1 MAVIVCH
8 GLKGGAG
15 TTFMAAHLA
24 MALSEAGAEVTVLTT
39 AQRDTLPL
47 HFGLQPA
54 LTLPSLFAPAEDAV
68 LASGINLRSYHK
80 APEDPDFVPTLLDM
94 GYLETGTERA
104 MVIDVPA
111 GEFAFARRIVPHA
124 SANLC
129 VLNAAPDTLALL
141 PQVLDTASPETIAR
155 TTFAINALD
164 ETRRLS
170 RHAAAFIREL
180 VGARLAGRVRLDE
193 SVPEAIAMLQPLA
206 RYAPSSAALVDV
218 RAIGAAM
225 LPALDNPGRPWVA
238 RGTAAAPA
246 APTTPSSSRA
256 A

>member
-15 TTFMAAHLA
+15 ITFASAHIA
-24 MALSEAGAEVTVLTT
+24 MALSEAGAEVTVLTV
-39 AQRDTLPL
+39 APRDSMPL
-47 HFGLQPA
+47 HFGLQPSI
-54 LTLPSLFAPAEDAV
+54 TLPSLFAPAEDAV
-68 LASGINLRSYHK
+68 LASGINLRSHVK
-80 APEDPDFVPTLLDM
+80 AVDDPDFVPTLLDL
-94 GYLETGTERA
+94 GYLEAGADRV

-111 GEFAFARRIVPHA
+111 HEFAFARRIIPHA

-141 PQVLDTASPETIAR
+141 PQALGEASPENIAR

-170 RHAAAFIREL
+170 RHASAFIREL
-180 VGARLAGRVRLDE
+180 VGPRLLGRIRLDE
-193 SVPEAIAMLQPLA
+193 AVPEAMAMLQPLE
-206 RYAPSSAALVDV
+206 RYAPSSAALSDV
-218 RAIGAAM
+218 RAIGAA
-225 LPALDNPGRPWVA
+225 LVPALETPGRPWVA
-238 RGTAAAPA
+238 RGQQSAPS
-246 APTTPSSSRA
+246 TSRA

>member
-24 MALSEAGAEVTVLTT
+24 MALSEAGAEVTVLTLS
-39 AQRDTLPL
+39 QRDTMPL

-68 LASGINLRSYHK
+68 LASGINLRSY
-80 APEDPDFVPTLLDM
+80 PGGVGDSDFVPTLLDL
-94 GYLETGTERA
+94 GYLEAGHDRT

-111 GEFAFARRIVPHA
+111 NEFAFARRVVPHA

-141 PQVLDTASPETIAR
+141 PQVLDEASAENIAR
-155 TTFAINALD
+155 TSFAINALD

-180 VGARLAGRVRLDE
+180 VGPRLMGRIRLDE

-206 RYAPSSAALVDV
+206 RYAASSAALADA

-225 LPALDNPGRPWVA
+225 APALETAGRPWTA
-238 RGTAAAPA
+238 RGVPA
-246 APTTPSSSRA
+246 AQSPSRA